1 MIRFLFT
8 IFALFSMLL
17 TTNLEAAKPSGLD
30 IPDTKPEIYALKT
43 PIEQAQEL
51 LKELGFYE
59 GEINGQRSTKTIEAV
74 LNYQREHTLK
84 ETGKVSRQLLEHLEN
99 IGRVKALIKRLDS
112 VRKLRQDQART
123 ALLSDP
129 RTRKLLDPKKRE
141 IADPTRDSTVCF
153 KSPTSTCLLNE
164 AVESSRAVFEDDLR
178 DWALGEILAAQVSIG
193 LEKDAMKTA
202 ARIKDSRLIVAA
214 LANIARTQV
223 KEGKLAEA
231 LSGLSLIPVIERR
244 LSVLLDIA
252 QAYQN
257 KGETEN
263 LTLTIN
269 KILAGSE
276 AITALETRLPLQ
288 IQAAEILSQS
298 DKKRALEL
306 LDHISD
312 IARASTSNGSR
323 VTLLRHAAS
332 AMANIQYPEWALKAL
347 DELPDDE
354 TRIPVLMAAARAFL
368 KMKRFDAALRT
379 VSRIS
384 ADRYRGVIFA
394 DVALAL
400 WQNGHRTRAHEI
412 LNEAQTLIKGI
423 RLPFAK
429 NFALSQIANVMIK
442 MVSDNK
448 ETGLANAAFTVLSG
462 ISDARLKAR
471 GLWDLAHASDLH
483 GFSITK
489 GDMNKAAKRAI
500 MDIKSNFSRAWM
512 LGDLANA
519 HQALGQ
525 NEVAQVAFK
534 MGLKTAQELTNPWAR
549 SRALAKFGAVMSTLD

>member
-1 MIRFLFT
+1 MIRISFI
-8 IFALFSMLL
+8 IFALFSMLF
-17 TTNLEAAKPSGLD
+17 TTDLGAAKPSGLNK
-30 IPDTKPEIYALKT
+30 PTPKPEVYALKT

-51 LKELGFYE
+51 LKELGFYN
-59 GEINGQRSTKTIEAV
+59 GVINGKRSTETIAAIIE
-74 LNYQREHTLK
+74 YQKEHALK
-84 ETGKVSRQLLEHLEN
+84 ETGKISRQLLDHLEN
-99 IGRVKALIKRLDS
+99 IGRVKALIQRLDS

-129 RTRKLLDPKKRE
+129 RTRKLLEPKKRE
-141 IADPTRDSTVCF
+141 IADPTRDSSFCF
-153 KSPTSTCLLNE
+153 KSPTSICLLNE

-178 DWALGEILAAQVSIG
+178 DWALGEILAAQVSAG
-193 LEKDAMKTA
+193 LEKDAMETA
-202 ARIKDSRLIVAA
+202 ARIKDSRLVIAA
-214 LANIARTQV
+214 LANIAKTQV

-269 KILAGSE
+269 KILAVSE
-276 AITALETRLPLQ
+276 SIKALETRLPLQ

-298 DKKRALEL
+298 DKKRALKL
-306 LDHISD
+306 LDNVSET
-312 IARASTSNGSR
+312 ARSGTTNGSR

-354 TRIPVLMAAARAFL
+354 TRIPVLMAATRAFL
-368 KMKRFDAALRT
+368 KMKRFDAALTT

-400 WQNGHRTRAHEI
+400 WQNGHRTRAHKI

-429 NFALSQIANVMIK
+429 NFALAQIANVMIK

-448 ETGLANAAFTVLSG
+448 ETGLANRTFTIISG
-462 ISDARLKAR
+462 ISDERLKAR

-500 MDIKSNFSRAWM
+500 NDIKSNFSRAWM

-519 HQALGQ
+519 HHALG
-525 NEVAQVAFK
+525 EKKTAQTAFE
-534 MGLKTAQELTNPWAR
+534 MGLKTAQGLTNPWAR